1 MIVKIAQMIEI
12 EAPLAI
18 QIMFFFCLVFVIG
31 VIIEVHFLYPMR
43 AKKRKAL
50 QQLKDKR

>member
-1 MIVKIAQMIEI
+1 MFEI
-12 EAPLAI
+12 EAPLAVR
-18 QIMFFFCLVFVIG
+18 IMFFICLAFVIG
-31 VIIEVHFLYPMR
+31 TIIEVRFLYPMR